1 MKKSEEL
8 LLEILKRFKA
18 NGLAQVS
25 GLNAFGYVRETP
37 KSVYVTREKGKDTLI
52 SHKRLLMGIEAYQ
65 SNPSLYEQG
74 PAALREFG
82 ITHVTSPIYAMLHLL
97 SKKEFTN

>member
-1 MKKSEEL
+1 
-8 LLEILKRFKA
+8 
-18 NGLAQVS
+18 
-25 GLNAFGYVRETP
+25 
-37 KSVYVTREKGKDTLI
+37 
-52 SHKRLLMGIEAYQ
+52 LLMGIEAYQ